1 MGLESWITKI
11 QTKRMDKFCKDTRG
25 LKYQLIAE
33 QKNGSV
39 LKTATRDE
47 DVYIVVEEQGI
58 NRIVA
63 GFIKKYN
70 DCYFITYHYGG
81 TQMDFGK
88 LKDLLIYKRYG
99 SIYAKSQIDGKEIYV
114 KFFEDQDKELKYE
127 HHGIS
132 SCGIGCV

>member
-1 MGLESWITKI
+1 MGLESWIAKI

-39 LKTATRDE
+39 LKTATKDE
-47 DVYIVVEEQGI
+47 NVYIVVEEQGI

-70 DCYFITYHYGG
+70 DCYFITYRYSLSFFCAYAQANFYV
-81 TQMDFGK
+81 TVNYK
-88 LKDLLIYKRYG
+88 YLL
-99 SIYAKSQIDGKEIYV
+99 
-114 KFFEDQDKELKYE
+114 
-127 HHGIS
+127 
-132 SCGIGCV
+132 